1 MEYGE
6 FMLTMSLLY
15 LRKQISFPEFLIT
28 NLTPMSCLPSND
40 VLNGNA
46 CVFVAVEL
54 QTIQSRETHVITF
67 TKFCH

>member
-28 NLTPMSCLPSND
+28 NLTSND